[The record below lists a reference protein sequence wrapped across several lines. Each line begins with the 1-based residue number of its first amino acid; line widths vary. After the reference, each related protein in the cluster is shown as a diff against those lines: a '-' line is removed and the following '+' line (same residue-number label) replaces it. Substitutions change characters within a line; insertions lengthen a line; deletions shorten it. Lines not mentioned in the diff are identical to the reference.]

1 MAFSFGGAGSF
12 VSSDQYS
19 FLDMD
24 TDALSAKGNGGV
36 RQMHN
41 YVDLNYNDKIPTPDD
56 DHDYKGSNKIS
67 SDLTVEKLQQQREQE
82 LQKVVGGGGPRP
94 Y

>member
-1 MAFSFGGAGSF
+1 
-12 VSSDQYS
+12 
-19 FLDMD
+19 
-24 TDALSAKGNGGV
+24 
-36 RQMHN
+36 MHN
-41 YVDLNYNDKIPTPDD
+41 YVDLNYSDKIPTPDD

-67 SDLTVEKLQQQREQE
+67 GDLTVEKLQQQREQE